1 MDKELKLA
9 VFMKFCKDNNIDTST
24 ETIEVDDRDGGV
36 ILSGK
41 EEYLVF
47 TDKEADNECKERI
60 LEDLW
65 AFRASYI
72 IKYMKGYDKLS
83 LPQEKVLTEAIEKMQ
98 ELLCESANPII
109 EAIIKNINDFV
120 EDAIITDGRGHFL
133 ASYDNNENEVAYDRN
148 IYYVYR
154 RN

>member
-1 MDKELKLA
+1 MDKELKLR

-24 ETIEVDDRDGGV
+24 ETIEVDDRDGTV
-36 ILSGK
+36 ILSDR

-47 TDKEADNECKERI
+47 TDAEADKECKERI

-65 AFRASYI
+65 AFRASYV

-83 LPQEKVLTEAIEKMQ
+83 LRQEKVLTEAIEKMQ
-98 ELLCESANPII
+98 EALCESANPII
-109 EAIIKNINDFV
+109 EAIIQNMDSFIQ
-120 EDAIITDGRGHFL
+120 DAIETDGRGHFM
-133 ASYDNNENEVAYDRN
+133 ASYDNNENEVAYNRN

>member
-1 MDKELKLA
+1 VDKGLKLR
-9 VFMKFCKDNNIDTST
+9 VFLKFCKDNHIDTST
-24 ETIEVDDRDGGV
+24 ENIEVDDRDGAV
-36 ILSGK
+36 VLSDR

-47 TDKEADNECKERI
+47 TDAEANKECKERI

-72 IKYMKGYDKLS
+72 IQYMKGYDKLS
-83 LPQEKVLTEAIEKMQ
+83 LQQDKVLIDTIEKIQ
-98 ELLCESANPII
+98 ELLCEGANPII
-109 EAIIKNINDFV
+109 EAIIQNMDSFIQDSI
-120 EDAIITDGRGHFL
+120 EADGRGHFL
-133 ASYDNNENEVAYDRN
+133 ASYDNNENEVTYNRN

>member
-9 VFMKFCKDNNIDTST
+9 VFEKFCKDNNIDTST
-24 ETIEVDDRDGGV
+24 ETIEINDIDGAV

-47 TDKEADNECKERI
+47 TDAEADDECKERI

-65 AFRASYI
+65 AFRASYV

-83 LPQEKVLTEAIEKMQ
+83 LQQEKVLTEAIEKMQ
-98 ELLCESANPII
+98 EALCESANPII
-109 EAIIKNINDFV
+109 EAIIQNMDNFIQ
-120 EDAIITDGRGHFL
+120 DAIIADGRGHFL
-133 ASYDNNENEVAYDRN
+133 ASYDNNENEVIYNRN

-154 RN
+154 RD